1 MQDYNEYNIHYL
13 NKVKEATT
21 MAMTKQYSTDML
33 QAGDTFIVRGKTSY
47 PRLTHII
54 DGEELQDEI
63 KRATQQGRIPTT
75 TPHVYTNLI
84 DATIEYANPNAPTLA
99 ECYAAERIYINK
111 DGKQC
116 FSAVRKAQTLPD
128 YGVVDQTDYTKVQG
142 IYLDPEKAV
151 ANDLDVKCYFR
162 VYDTKAGMH
171 KGISLDAIVFQEPVK
186 YYEFNN
192 VDSQLAAR
200 GLTWTPPVGEAPTYT
215 APTQPAY
222 AAPVPTQQPVPQAT
236 PQAAYGAPI
245 PATQPAY
252 AAPQPQTAPIPQQ
265 AAYGAPVPTPQPVQ
279 QPVPQPQTAYA
290 AQQQVAPVPQPQQAP
305 YTPGVTTPQADPYA
319 GNAPQPQA
327 APVQQQAAPQQTI
340 GNAGGN
346 SAFDSA
352 YRY

>member
-1 MQDYNEYNIHYL
+1 
-13 NKVKEATT
+13 
-21 MAMTKQYSTDML
+21 MAQPKQYSTDML

-116 FSAVRKAQTLPD
+116 FSAIRKAQTLPD
-128 YGVVDQTDYTKVQG
+128 YGVVDPTDYTKVQG
-142 IYLDPEKAV
+142 IYLDPEKSV

-171 KGISLDAIVFQEPVK
+171 KGVSLDAIVFQEPVK

-215 APTQPAY
+215 APAQPAY
-222 AAPVPTQQPVPQAT
+222 GAPIQQPVPQAA

-245 PATQPAY
+245 PAPQPAY
-252 AAPQPQTAPIPQQ
+252 AAPQQ
-265 AAYGAPVPTPQPVQ
+265 A
-279 QPVPQPQTAYA
+279 
-290 AQQQVAPVPQPQQAP
+290 APVPQAAQAP
-305 YTPGVTTPQADPYA
+305 YTPGVATPQADPYA

-327 APVQQQAAPQQTI
+327 APVPQAAPQQTI